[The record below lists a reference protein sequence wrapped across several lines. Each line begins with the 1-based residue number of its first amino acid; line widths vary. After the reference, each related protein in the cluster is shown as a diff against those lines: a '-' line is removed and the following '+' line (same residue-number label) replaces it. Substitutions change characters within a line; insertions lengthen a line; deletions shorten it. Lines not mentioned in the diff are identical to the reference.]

1 MARLIAW
8 LAVAAALAL
17 AASGL
22 VWPYDIHA
30 VNVADRL
37 APPSFRHPLGTD
49 HLGRDVLARLR
60 AGGLNL
66 AVAAAAAAMV
76 SIVAG
81 VCLGLMAAMSNGWPR
96 TMALRV
102 ADLVQILPHLIMVA
116 LFVAV
121 FGLSPL
127 GVGVALGVAGAGA
140 YALLVDGLAS
150 GAVRSPHVMAAKAM
164 GAGRWH
170 ALRRHVLPAALP
182 TVRAYAGS
190 DLGMVASHY
199 AALSFIGL
207 GADAGAPDWGAMIY
221 EYRLYVFERPLLV
234 VAPIVALAIAVS
246 LLHFALDP
254 PARRVTAPSRS
265 PA

>member
-8 LAVAAALAL
+8 LAVADALAL
-17 AASGL
+17 AGSGL

-37 APPSFRHPLGTD
+37 APPSFSHPLGTD

-66 AVAAAAAAMV
+66 AIVAAAAATV
-76 SIVAG
+76 SIAAG
-81 VCLGLMAAMSNGWPR
+81 AGLGLIAAMSNGWPR

-150 GAVRSPHVMAAKAM
+150 GAVRSPHVMAAKAV

-207 GADAGAPDWGAMIY
+207 GADSAPDWGAMIY

-234 VAPIVALAIAVS
+234 VAPIVALAIAVGV
-246 LLHFALDP
+246 LHFALDP
-254 PARRVTAPSRS
+254 PPSRVTAPSRS